1 MLSHAVID
9 FTSGLMV
16 SGIVIDFTG
25 EINPTVT
32 LDSSFYVNTWYSEI
46 TWIHVNSCMRTWIG
60 EWTIDQD
67 FLHVFQSIYK

>member
-32 LDSSFYVNTWYSEI
+32 LDSSFYVNT
-46 TWIHVNSCMRTWIG
+46 
-60 EWTIDQD
+60 
-67 FLHVFQSIYK
+67 